1 MPVSDPRPFCPLT
14 SGAKP
19 DSALISVV
27 IPTFNRKQLLLEGVE
42 SVRRQSFQ
50 DWELLLIDDGSTDG
64 TSQVLEPLISD
75 ETSYIRQEHSGVSAA
90 RNRGIRA
97 ARYDWIA
104 FLDSDDYW
112 HKHKLQRQVEAL
124 EANPEYQ
131 AVHTDEIWIR
141 SGVRVNPRKH
151 HQKRSG
157 WMFHHCLR
165 LCLISP
171 SSILLHRNLLE
182 ESGLFDEDYP
192 VCEDYELWLRI
203 TARRPVLFLP
213 EKLVFKRGGHAD
225 QLSRSRWGMDRYR
238 IRALLKSLDSGC
250 LTPQQCQWAAAEIVR
265 KSAILEQGF
274 AKRGKMDRASY
285 YGELRGRFGRGDL
298 DPGSS
303 GR

>member
-1 MPVSDPRPFCPLT
+1 M
-14 SGAKP
+14 
-19 DSALISVV
+19 ISVI
-27 IPTFNRKQLLLEGVE
+27 IPTFNRKQLLLEAVE
-42 SVRRQSFQ
+42 SVRSQTFQ
-50 DWELLLIDDGSTDG
+50 DWELLVIDDGSTDG
-64 TSQVLEPLISD
+64 TDQVLEPLICD
-75 ETSYIRQEHSGVSAA
+75 GIRCIRQEHSGVSAA

-112 HKHKLQRQVEAL
+112 HKQKLQQQVDTL
-124 EANPEYQ
+124 EANPEYL

-171 SSILLHRNLLE
+171 SSILLHRSLLE
-182 ESGLFDEDYP
+182 ESGLFDESFP

-203 TARRPVLFLP
+203 TARRPVFFLP
-213 EKLVFKRGGHAD
+213 EKLVVKRGGHAD
-225 QLSRSRWGMDRYR
+225 QLSRSRWGMDQYR
-238 IRALLKSLDSGC
+238 VRGLLKSVDSGR
-250 LTPQQCQWAAAEIVR
+250 LTPQQRRWAGAEIIR
-265 KSAILEQGF
+265 KSEILEQGF
-274 AKRGKMDRASY
+274 AKRGRMGRASH
-285 YGELRGRFGRGDL
+285 YGELRRRFGQGDL
-298 DPGSS
+298 DLDSS